1 MEAQGLPKG
10 FITVAEAIKLIE
22 SDTRDNAKVDTAF
35 LVRNIPYMREGGN
48 FNIRKLKHENN
59 RVVRD
64 GSVFVVLETE
74 YDKVTLEH
82 AILEHYKQVT
92 GRVARPEEM
101 GIKDVS
107 TIVDSQDPE
116 SGRIRKNQNP
126 LSKYGEDLGSGEI
139 SQG

>member
-22 SDTRDNAKVDTAF
+22 SDTRNNAKVDTAF

-59 RVVRD
+59 RIVRD
-64 GSVFVVLETE
+64 GSVFVMLETE

-82 AILEHYKQVT
+82 AILEHYRKVT
-92 GRVARPEEM
+92 GRTAQPNDM
-101 GIKDVS
+101 GVKDVS

-126 LSKYGEDLGSGEI
+126 LSKYGEDLGSGDI

>member
-59 RVVRD
+59 RIVRD
-64 GSVFVVLETE
+64 GSVFVMLETE

-82 AILEHYKQVT
+82 AILEHYRKVT
-92 GRVARPEEM
+92 GRTAQPNDM
-101 GIKDVS
+101 GVKDVS

>member
-82 AILEHYKQVT
+82 AILEHYRKVT
-92 GRVARPEEM
+92 GRTAQPNDM
-101 GIKDVS
+101 GVKDVS

>member
-22 SDTRDNAKVDTAF
+22 SDTRNNAKVDTAF

-64 GSVFVVLETE
+64 GSVFVMLETE

-82 AILEHYKQVT
+82 AILEHYRKVT
-92 GRVARPEEM
+92 GRTAQPNDM
-101 GIKDVS
+101 GVKDVS

>member
-59 RVVRD
+59 RIVRD
-64 GSVFVVLETE
+64 GSVFVMLETE
-74 YDKVTLEH
+74 YDKVALEH
-82 AILEHYKQVT
+82 AILEHYRKVT
-92 GRVARPEEM
+92 GRTAQPNDM
-101 GIKDVS
+101 GVKDVS

>member
-64 GSVFVVLETE
+64 GSVFVVLENE

-82 AILEHYKQVT
+82 AILEHYRKVT
-92 GRVARPEEM
+92 GRTAQPNDM